1 MIDLLIGCVAGIF
14 IGATGIG
21 AGSILTPLLILR
33 GHDPL
38 TAVTTGLFALIVART
53 VGSVQ
58 HVLSGHWPAR
68 HAPRVLIGGIA
79 GAGLG
84 FLLIRQFLARATFFE
99 SALRM
104 TLGIVLLS
112 IGVAGF
118 FAGRLRSGVSTESR
132 RAGLMTIAAVGT
144 GAAVAT
150 TSAGSGT
157 LLGVLVF
164 PVTNWRVH
172 EFSAVSNVF
181 GLLTGL
187 IGIAAYSR
195 FDSFDPALLGYVTAG
210 SVLGIVIGVFA
221 SRRIRPEPFVLALRA
236 LTILLG
242 LALIMA

>member
-1 MIDLLIGCVAGIF
+1 MIDLLIGCVAGVF

-38 TAVTTGLFALIVART
+38 TAVTTGLIALVVAKG
-53 VGSVQ
+53 VGSLQ
-58 HVLSGHWPAR
+58 HVISGHWPASFGS
-68 HAPRVLIGGIA
+68 RVLLGGLA

-84 FLLIRQFLARATFFE
+84 FLLVHRVVARTHLFE

-104 TLGIVLLS
+104 TLGVVLLS
-112 IGVAGF
+112 IGLAGF
-118 FAGRLRSGVSTESR
+118 LSRRLRIHVRGER
-132 RAGLMTIAAVGT
+132 RRGALMTMAAIGT

-157 LLGVLVF
+157 LLGMVVF

-195 FDSFDPALLGYVTAG
+195 FDTFDPHLLALVSAG
-210 SVLGIVIGVFA
+210 SIFGIVIGVIA
-221 SRRIRPEPFVLALRA
+221 SRRIRRDHFSIALRG
-236 LTILLG
+236 LTIAFGVGLL
-242 LALIMA
+242 MA

>member
-1 MIDLLIGCVAGIF
+1 MIDFLIGCVAGIF

-38 TAVTTGLFALIVART
+38 TAVTTGLLALIVART
-53 VGSVQ
+53 VGSLQ
-58 HVLSGHWPAR
+58 HILSGHWPAR
-68 HAPRVLIGGIA
+68 HGLRVLIGGVA

-84 FLLIRQFLARATFFE
+84 FVIVRQMVANTALIE

-104 TLGIVLLS
+104 TLGVVLLS
-112 IGVAGF
+112 ISLTGFVSGILRKRLPAAG
-118 FAGRLRSGVSTESR
+118 G
-132 RAGLMTIAAVGT
+132 GLIALAAVGT
-144 GAAVAT
+144 GTAVAT

-157 LLGVLVF
+157 LLGALVF
-164 PVTNWRVH
+164 PASDWRVH

-181 GLLTGL
+181 GLIAGL

-195 FDSFDPALLGYVTAG
+195 FDRFDPSLLGSVMAG
-210 SVLGIVIGVFA
+210 SVMGIVMGVLA
-221 SRRIRPEPFVLALRA
+221 SRRIQRDHFAIALRV
-236 LTILLG
+236 LTIVLG

>member
-1 MIDLLIGCVAGIF
+1 MIDFLIGCVAGIF

-38 TAVTTGLFALIVART
+38 TAVTTGLLALIAART
-53 VGSVQ
+53 VGSLQ
-58 HVLSGHWPAR
+58 HIFSGHWPAR
-68 HAPRVLIGGIA
+68 HGLRVLIGGVA

-84 FLLIRQFLARATFFE
+84 FVIVRQMVANTALIE

-104 TLGIVLLS
+104 TLGVVLLS
-112 IGVAGF
+112 ISLTGLVSGILRKRLPAAG
-118 FAGRLRSGVSTESR
+118 G
-132 RAGLMTIAAVGT
+132 GLIALAAVGT
-144 GAAVAT
+144 GTAVAT

-164 PVTNWRVH
+164 PATDWRVH

-181 GLLTGL
+181 GLIAGV

-195 FDSFDPALLGYVTAG
+195 FDRFDPSLLGSVMAG
-210 SVLGIVIGVFA
+210 SVMGIVMGVLA
-221 SRRIRPEPFVLALRA
+221 SRRIQRDHFAIALRV
-236 LTILLG
+236 LTIVLG

>member
-1 MIDLLIGCVAGIF
+1 MLDLLIGCVAGIF

-33 GHDPL
+33 GHDPR
-38 TAVTTGLFALIVART
+38 TAVTTGLLALIAARS
-53 VGSVQ
+53 VGSAQ

-68 HAPRVLIGGIA
+68 HAPRVLIAGLA

-84 FLLIRQFLARATFFE
+84 FVLIRQFVGFFE

-104 TLGIVLLS
+104 TLGLVLLA

-118 FAGRLRSGVSTESR
+118 FPGRLRSSHG
-132 RAGLMTIAAVGT
+132 GLMSIAAIGT

-157 LLGVLVF
+157 LLGMLVF
-164 PVTNWRVH
+164 PMTNWRVH

-187 IGIAAYSR
+187 IGIVAYSR
-195 FDSFDPALLGYVTAG
+195 FDSFDSALLGYVTVG
-210 SVLGIVIGVFA
+210 SIAGIVIGVVA
-221 SRRIRPEPFVLALRA
+221 SRRIRPEPFAFTLRS
-236 LTILLG
+236 LTIVLG
-242 LALIMA
+242 LALLAL

>member
-38 TAVTTGLFALIVART
+38 TAVTTGLIALVVAKT
-53 VGSVQ
+53 VGSLQ
-58 HVLSGHWPAR
+58 HIVSGHWPAR
-68 HAPRVLIGGIA
+68 FGSRVLLGGLA

-84 FLLIRQFLARATFFE
+84 FVLIQQLVTRTQFFE
-99 SALRM
+99 SALRI

-112 IGVAGF
+112 IGSAGF
-118 FAGRLRSGVSTESR
+118 LSRRLRLPSPGER
-132 RAGLMTIAAVGT
+132 HRGALMSLAAIGT
-144 GAAVAT
+144 GTAVAT

-157 LLGVLVF
+157 ILAMVVF

-195 FDSFDPALLGYVTAG
+195 FDAFDPHLLALVSGG
-210 SVLGIVIGVFA
+210 SIFGIVLGVIA
-221 SRRIRPEPFVLALRA
+221 SRRIRRDHFSVALRV
-236 LTILLG
+236 LTIAFG
-242 LALIMA
+242 LALIIA

>member
-1 MIDLLIGCVAGIF
+1 MIDLLIGCAAGIF

-38 TAVTTGLFALIVART
+38 TAVTTGLIALIAART

-68 HAPRVLIGGIA
+68 HAPLVLIGGIA

-84 FLLIRQFLARATFFE
+84 FLLVQQFVARAAFFE

-118 FAGRLRSGVSTESR
+118 FAARVRGTVSTERR
-132 RAGLMTIAAVGT
+132 RAGLMTVAAVGT

-210 SVLGIVIGVFA
+210 SILGIVLGVFA
-221 SRRIRPEPFVLALRA
+221 SRRIRPEPFALALRV

-242 LALIMA
+242 LALIVA

>member
-38 TAVTTGLFALIVART
+38 TAVTTGLLALIAART
-53 VGSVQ
+53 VGSLQ
-58 HVLSGHWPAR
+58 HVLSGHWPAN
-68 HAPRVLIGGIA
+68 HGSRVLIGGVA

-84 FLLIRQFLARATFFE
+84 FVIVQQMIVHATLFE

-104 TLGIVLLS
+104 TLGVVLLS
-112 IGVAGF
+112 IGLTGFVSGILRKRVPAAG
-118 FAGRLRSGVSTESR
+118 G
-132 RAGLMTIAAVGT
+132 GLIALAAVGT
-144 GAAVAT
+144 GTAVAA

-164 PVTNWRVH
+164 PVTDWRVH

-181 GLLTGL
+181 GLFAGL

-195 FDSFDPALLGYVTAG
+195 FGRFNPSLLGYVMAG
-210 SVLGIVIGVFA
+210 SVIGIMVGVLA
-221 SRRIRPEPFVLALRA
+221 SRRIQRTHFAIALRV
-236 LTILLG
+236 LTIVLG

>member
-38 TAVTTGLFALIVART
+38 TAVTTGLVALIAARS
-53 VGSVQ
+53 VGSLQ
-58 HVLSGHWPAR
+58 HVLSGHWPAK
-68 HAPRVLIGGIA
+68 HASRVLIGGIT

-84 FLLIRQFLARATFFE
+84 FVFVQQMVARADFFE
-99 SALRM
+99 STLRM
-104 TLGIVLLS
+104 TLGVVLLS
-112 IGVAGF
+112 IGLAGF
-118 FAGRLRSGVSTESR
+118 FSSRLRSRLSVER
-132 RAGLMTIAAVGT
+132 RRGGLMTLAAIGT

-164 PVTNWRVH
+164 PVTDWRVH

-187 IGIAAYSR
+187 IGIVAYSR
-195 FDSFDPALLGYVTAG
+195 FDCFDPALLGYVTVG
-210 SVLGIVIGVFA
+210 SIVGIVIGVLA
-221 SRRIRPEPFVLALRA
+221 SRRIRPEPFALSLRG

-242 LALIMA
+242 LGLIMA